1 MRPEGR
7 ETMKRDKSIRLYEEA
22 VRLMPGGVNSP
33 VRAFRSVNETPF
45 FVERSKGAYLYDVDG
60 NAYLDFVASWGAIIL
75 GHAHDGLVKEA
86 QAAVADGTSYGACH
100 PNEAKLARLLI
111 EAFPSMEKVRLTSS
125 GTEATMSA
133 VRLARGATGKNGI
146 IKFRGCYHGHVDSLL
161 VKAGSGLA
169 TFGIPDSAGVPA
181 DLAKHTFVAEF
192 NHLDSVRAIVN
203 ENEDIACVIIEP
215 IMGNMG
221 VILPEKGFLEGVQ
234 ELCNKAGILLIFD
247 EVITGFRVTYGGAQ
261 HLYNID
267 PDLTCL
273 GKIIGGGFPI
283 GAFGGKASI
292 MDHIAPLGS
301 VYQAGTLSG
310 NPVAVRAGIYALNFL
325 KTENPYDSLK
335 VKVELLAR
343 NVLESAARFGIP
355 YRINGVT
362 GMFTGFFSSKDVTD
376 YESAVQASRDVY
388 ARFFGMMLEE
398 GIFFAPSPF
407 EASFLT
413 LAHSEVEIG
422 KTIEAF
428 DRTFKRLA
436 NAN

>member
-1 MRPEGR
+1 
-7 ETMKRDKSIRLYEEA
+7 MKRDKSVRLYEEA

-33 VRAFRSVNETPF
+33 VRAFRSVNDIPF

-75 GHAHDGLVKEA
+75 GHAHDGLVKEM

-100 PNEAKLARLLI
+100 PHEAKLARLLV

-133 VRLARGATGKNGI
+133 IRLARGATGKNGI

-169 TFGIPDSAGVPA
+169 TYGIPDSAGVPA

-192 NHLDSVRAIVN
+192 NHPDSVQAIVK
-203 ENEDIACVIIEP
+203 ENKDIACVIIEP

-221 VILPEKGFLEGVQ
+221 VILPEKGFLKGVQ

-247 EVITGFRVTYGGAQ
+247 EVITGFRVAYGGAQ

-273 GKIIGGGFPI
+273 GKIIGGGFPK

-292 MDHIAPLGS
+292 MEHIAPLGS

-310 NPVAVRAGIYALNFL
+310 NPVAVRAGIYALNVL
-325 KTENPYDSLK
+325 KVENPYDSLK

-343 NVLESAARFGIP
+343 SVLESAARFGIP

-362 GMFTGFFSSKDVTD
+362 GMFTGFFSNKDVTD
-376 YESAVQASRDVY
+376 YDSAVQASREVY

-407 EASFLT
+407 EAAFLT

-436 NAN
+436 SSS